1 MNQKA
6 ASAFRFLT
14 FNSDLSVRNWNMV
27 RCRKKLSS
35 AEKLRPLKRVYQINI
50 SIGNEQTK

>member
-27 RCRKKLSS
+27 RCRKKVSS